1 MSRRFR
7 LSLWIGCSL
16 SAILIAGLVGV
27 FLALRYEPKFYRDAL
42 AVESETQEKDS
53 DQMLQRM
60 AALVSDVRKPGKWH
74 ARFTADQINGW
85 LAVDFVKNHLA
96 TLPPLFHNP
105 RVSID
110 SGGVVLACR
119 YEGEIF
125 STVLTLTIEPYVPE
139 ENVLALRI
147 VRVRAGLVPMSL
159 EKVLDGISDAAR
171 RSEWRIEW
179 RQSGGDP
186 VALISGPPPDDE
198 GDAAVKIET
207 IRLGK
212 GEIFV
217 SGSSE
222 RKK

>member
-1 MSRRFR
+1 MSRKLR
-7 LSLWIGCSL
+7 LTLWIGCSV
-16 SAILIAGLVGV
+16 SAVLIAGLIGM
-27 FLALRYEPKFYRDAL
+27 FFALRYEPKFYRDAL
-42 AVESETQEKDS
+42 AVESETQEKGS
-53 DQMLQRM
+53 DQMLQRT
-60 AALVSDVRKPGKWH
+60 AALVSDVHKPGKWH
-74 ARFTADQINGW
+74 AHFTAEQINGW
-85 LAVDFVKNHLA
+85 LAVDFVKNHPA

-110 SGGVVLACR
+110 SDNIALACR
-119 YEGEIF
+119 YEGGIV
-125 STVLTLTIEPYVPE
+125 STVLTLTVEPYVPE

-147 VRVRAGLVPMSL
+147 VRVRAGLVPMPL

-186 VALISGPPPDDE
+186 VALLSAPPPDNA
-198 GDAAVKIET
+198 GDLTVKIET

-212 GEIFV
+212 GDIFL
-217 SGSSE
+217 SGSTE

>member
-1 MSRRFR
+1 M
-7 LSLWIGCSL
+7 
-16 SAILIAGLVGV
+16 SAILIAGIIGV
-27 FLALRYEPKFYRDAL
+27 FLALRHVPKFYRDAM
-42 AVESETQEKDS
+42 AVESEIQEQSS
-53 DQMLQRM
+53 DEMLKRT
-60 AALVSDVRKPGKWH
+60 AALISDVRKPGKWH
-74 ARFTADQINGW
+74 AHFTAEQINGW
-85 LAVDFVKNHLA
+85 LAVDFVKNHPA
-96 TLPPLFHNP
+96 TLPTLFRDP

-110 SGGVVLACR
+110 AGGIVLACR
-119 YEGEIF
+119 YEGDVI

-147 VRVRAGLVPMSL
+147 VRVRAGLMPMSL

-179 RQSGGDP
+179 RQRGGDP
-186 VALISGPPPDDE
+186 VALLSAPPPDDA
-198 GDAAVKIET
+198 GDLEVRIET

-217 SGSSE
+217 SGSTE

>member
-7 LSLWIGCSL
+7 LALWIGCSV
-16 SAILIAGLVGV
+16 SAVLIAGLICV
-27 FLALRYEPKFYRDAL
+27 FLALRYEPKFYSDAM
-42 AVESETQEKDS
+42 AVESETQEKGS
-53 DQMLQRM
+53 DQMLQRT

-74 ARFTADQINGW
+74 ARFTAEQINGW
-85 LAVDFVKNHLA
+85 LAVDFVKNHA
-96 TLPPLFHNP
+96 ASLPPLFRDP

-110 SGGVVLACR
+110 TDGIMLACR
-119 YEGEIF
+119 YEGGIV
-125 STVLTLTIEPYVPE
+125 SSVLTLTVEAYVPE

-147 VRVRAGLVPMSL
+147 ARVRAGLVPMPL
-159 EKVLDGISDAAR
+159 ERVLEGISDAAR

-186 VALISGPPPDDE
+186 AALLSPPPPDNA
-198 GDAAVKIET
+198 GDLAVKIEA